1 MGYTYVWEFEVVA
14 GQAAE
19 FERHYGP
26 GGTWAM
32 LFARADGYVET
43 LLLKDRAAPGRYV
56 TVDRWRDE
64 AAYRAFRS
72 AFSAEYGQL
81 DRECERLTT
90 GERRLGEFVEC
101 PGDAC

>member
-1 MGYTYVWEFEVVA
+1 MGYTYVWEFEVEA
-14 GQAAE
+14 GLAAE

-26 GGTWAM
+26 GGTWAA

-64 AAYRAFRS
+64 AAYRAFRT
-72 AFSAEYGQL
+72 AFSAEYEQL
-81 DRECERLTT
+81 DRECERLTI
-90 GERRLGEFVEC
+90 GERRLGEFGEC
-101 PGDAC
+101 PREAS